1 MTDENEGRGGSY
13 VIDETG
19 ARKLIERTRNPGDE
33 PSAEPA
39 APDQPASA
47 GFFSPVAPA
56 EQSPTTE

>member
-19 ARKLIERTRNPGDE
+19 ARKLIERTLNPGDD
-33 PSAEPA
+33 PPIEPA
-39 APDQPASA
+39 APDQPATA

-56 EQSPTTE
+56 EQPTTTE